1 MEGIRCA
8 SRSSLPMVSVMFL
21 PMAAA
26 RRANSPR
33 RAEDGGG
40 GVACSSRWCAD
51 DGPPARASRFDA
63 LVVSVW
69 NSGVRS
75 CSDTAIAG
83 VEVLVL

>member
-1 MEGIRCA
+1 
-8 SRSSLPMVSVMFL
+8 MVSVMFL

-33 RAEDGGG
+33 RACLAEDEEDEEEVAGG

-51 DGPPARASRFDA
+51 DGPPARASRFDT

-69 NSGVRS
+69 NSDVRS
-75 CSDTAIAG
+75 CSDTAIVGA
-83 VEVLVL
+83 VVLVL